1 MKLSRYLKDKLYF
14 IILFITF
21 LSLII
26 LFFVGFKV
34 SLVFEKFVDWFW
46 IFIPFLILFLFFIIL
61 AIIRRNK
68 K

>member
-14 IILFITF
+14 IILFIPF

-46 IFIPFLILFLFFIIL
+46 VFIPFLILFLFFIIL
-61 AIIRRNK
+61 AIIKRNK

>member
-46 IFIPFLILFLFFIIL
+46 IFIPFLILLLFFIIL
-61 AIIRRNK
+61 AIVRRNK